1 MRADSGP
8 SDAHGA
14 RNPQEAYMI
23 PNRAGRRRGA
33 RRNAVSRALLLALP
47 LLALAACGK
56 KEAVETPSAAAASQ
70 APVEGSPQLVMSA
83 DGVHI
88 EYHVYGTGEP
98 AVVLIH
104 GWSCDGNYWQQQIAP
119 LKAKY
124 TTVTVD
130 LAGHGASGANR
141 ADWSMGNFG
150 EDVAAVV
157 RQIHNQKVVLVGHSM
172 GAPVA
177 LEAARRIGD
186 RVIGIIAVDSLKTI
200 GQPPMPDAQI
210 EKMLKPFRDDFIGHT
225 REFVTTGFFTAEADP
240 KFVQKVAYDMSLE
253 QPQVA
258 IGAMQS
264 LLKMDIDAILPE
276 IKAPIEAINSD
287 LSPTDEARI
296 KKTLPNFKL
305 ITVPKTG
312 HFLMMEAADRFNP
325 ILIQEVDALA
335 SRT

>member
-1 MRADSGP
+1 MTL
-8 SDAHGA
+8 
-14 RNPQEAYMI
+14 
-23 PNRAGRRRGA
+23 NR
-33 RRNAVSRALLLALP
+33 SRVLLLALP

-56 KEAVETPSAAAASQ
+56 KEAAPAPPVADATQ
-70 APVEGSPQLVMSA
+70 ARVEGVPQIVMSA

-88 EYHVYGTGEP
+88 EYHVYGNAEP

-104 GWSCDGNYWQQQIAP
+104 GWSCDGNYWKEQIAP

-124 TTVTVD
+124 TVVTVD

-141 ADWSMGNFG
+141 TDWSMGNFG

-186 RVIGIIAVDSLKTI
+186 RVVGIIAVDSFKTI
-200 GQPPMPDAQI
+200 GQPPMPDLQV
-210 EKMLKPFRDDFIGHT
+210 EKTLKPFREDFIGHT
-225 REFVTTGFFTAEADP
+225 REFVTNGGFFPADSDP

-253 QPQVA
+253 PPQVA
-258 IGAMQS
+258 VAAMQS
-264 LLKMDIDAILPE
+264 LLKMDIDALLPE

-287 LSPTDEARI
+287 IAPTDEARI
-296 KKTLPNFKL
+296 KKTLPGFKL

-325 ILIQEVDALA
+325 ILIQEVDGLA
-335 SRT
+335 NRT

>member
-1 MRADSGP
+1 MTLKC
-8 SDAHGA
+8 
-14 RNPQEAYMI
+14 
-23 PNRAGRRRGA
+23 
-33 RRNAVSRALLLALP
+33 SRALLVALP

-56 KEAVETPSAAAASQ
+56 KEAEPAPVAATQ
-70 APVEGSPQLVMSA
+70 GPVEGTPQIVTSA

-88 EYHVYGTGEP
+88 EYHVYGDGDP

-104 GWSCDGNYWQQQIAP
+104 GWSCDGNYWKEQIAP

-124 TTVTVD
+124 TTVVVD

-141 ADWSMGNFG
+141 TDWSMGNFG

-157 RQIHNQKVVLVGHSM
+157 RQIHNKKVVLVGHSM

-186 RVIGIIAVDSLKTI
+186 RVVGIIAVDSFKTI

-210 EKMLKPFRDDFIGHT
+210 DKMLKPFRDNFIGHT
-225 REFVTTGFFTAEADP
+225 REFVTSGFFTADADP
-240 KFVQKVAYDMSLE
+240 KFIQKVAYDMSLE
-253 QPQVA
+253 PPQVA
-258 IGAMQS
+258 VGAMQS

-287 LSPTDEARI
+287 LTPTDEARI
-296 KKTLPNFKL
+296 KKTLPGFKL

-325 ILIQEVDALA
+325 ILMQEIDALGN
-335 SRT
+335 RT

>member
-1 MRADSGP
+1 MTLTYADYCRGPRREALNRRAVGK
-8 SDAHGA
+8 A
-14 RNPQEAYMI
+14 RL
-23 PNRAGRRRGA
+23 
-33 RRNAVSRALLLALP
+33 RALRVVALP
-47 LLALAACGK
+47 LLLTLALAACSK
-56 KEAVETPSAAAASQ
+56 NEVEAPPAVTQ
-70 APVEGSPQLVMSA
+70 APVEGTPQIVTSA

-88 EYHVYGTGEP
+88 EYHVYGTGEL

-104 GWSCDGNYWQQQIAP
+104 GWSCDGNYWKEQIAP

-141 ADWSMGNFG
+141 TDWSMGNFG

-157 RQIHNQKVVLVGHSM
+157 RQIHNKKVVLVGHSM

-186 RVIGIIAVDSLKTI
+186 RVVGIIAVDSFKTI
-200 GQPPMPDAQI
+200 GQPPMPDLQI

-225 REFVTTGFFTAEADP
+225 REFVTSGGFFPPESDP
-240 KFVQKVAYDMSLE
+240 KLIQKIAYDMSLE

-258 IGAMQS
+258 IAAMQS

-296 KKTLPNFKL
+296 KKTLPGFKL

-325 ILIQEVDALA
+325 ILIQEIDALR

>member
-1 MRADSGP
+1 
-8 SDAHGA
+8 
-14 RNPQEAYMI
+14 
-23 PNRAGRRRGA
+23 
-33 RRNAVSRALLLALP
+33 LLIALP
-47 LLALAACGK
+47 LLALAACSK
-56 KEAVETPSAAAASQ
+56 KDAEETPAAPTSQ
-70 APVEGSPQLVMSA
+70 ARVEGSPQIVTSA

-88 EYHVYGTGEP
+88 EYHVYGDAEP

-104 GWSCDGNYWQQQIAP
+104 GWSCDGNYWKEQIAP

-141 ADWSMGNFG
+141 TDWSMGNFG

-157 RQIHNQKVVLVGHSM
+157 RQIHNKKVVLVGHSM

-186 RVIGIIAVDSLKTI
+186 RVIGIIAVDSFKTI
-200 GQPPMPDAQI
+200 GQKPLPELQI

-225 REFVTTGFFTAEADP
+225 RQFVTTGFFTPESDP
-240 KFVQKVAYDMSLE
+240 KFIQKVAYDMSLE

-258 IGAMQS
+258 VASMQS
-264 LLKMDIDAILPE
+264 LLEMDIDAILPE

-296 KKTLPNFKL
+296 RKTLPGFKV
-305 ITVPKTG
+305 ITIPKTG

-325 ILIQEVDALA
+325 ILMQEVDALA
-335 SRT
+335 ART

>member
-1 MRADSGP
+1 MTLNQAGCYRSTRRAP
-8 SDAHGA
+8 SVRD
-14 RNPQEAYMI
+14 R
-23 PNRAGRRRGA
+23 RAA
-33 RRNAVSRALLLALP
+33 AAARALLVALP

-56 KEAVETPSAAAASQ
+56 KEAVEAPAVTSQ
-70 APVEGSPQLVMSA
+70 ASVEGTPQIVTSA

-88 EYHVYGTGEP
+88 EYHVYGDGEP

-104 GWSCDGNYWQQQIAP
+104 GWACDGNYWKEQIAP

-141 ADWSMGNFG
+141 TDWSMGNFG

-157 RQIHNQKVVLVGHSM
+157 RQIHNKKIVLVGHSM

-186 RVIGIIAVDSLKTI
+186 RVVGIIAVDSFKTI
-200 GQPPMPDAQI
+200 GQPPMPDPQI
-210 EKMLKPFRDDFIGHT
+210 EKMLKPFRDNFIGHT
-225 REFVTTGFFTAEADP
+225 REFVTTGFFTPESDP
-240 KFVQKVAYDMSLE
+240 RFIQKVAYDMSLE

-258 IGAMQS
+258 VASMQS

-296 KKTLPNFKL
+296 KKTLPGFKL

>member
-1 MRADSGP
+1 MTVNRADRRRP
-8 SDAHGA
+8 A
-14 RNPQEAYMI
+14 RNA
-23 PNRAGRRRGA
+23 A
-33 RRNAVSRALLLALP
+33 SCALLAAVVALS
-47 LLALAACGK
+47 ACSK
-56 KEAVETPSAAAASQ
+56 KEAVEAPSTTAAQ
-70 APVEGSPQLVMSA
+70 APVEGSPQIVMSA

-88 EYHVYGTGEP
+88 EYHVYGSGEP

-104 GWSCDGNYWQQQIAP
+104 GWSCDGNYWQKQIAP

-124 TTVTVD
+124 TTVIVD

-141 ADWSMGNFG
+141 TDWSIGNFG

-157 RQIHNQKVVLVGHSM
+157 RQIRNQKVVLVGHSM

-186 RVIGIIAVDSLKTI
+186 RVVGIIAVDSLKTI
-200 GQPPMPDAQI
+200 GQPPMPDAQV
-210 EKMLKPFRDDFIGHT
+210 EKLLKPFRDDFIGHT
-225 REFVTTGFFTAEADP
+225 REFVTSGFFTSESDP
-240 KFVQKVAYDMSLE
+240 TFIQKVAYDMSLE
-253 QPQVA
+253 QPQIA
-258 IGAMQS
+258 IAAMQS
-264 LLKMDIDAILPE
+264 LLKMDIDAILPD

-296 KKTLPNFKL
+296 KKTRPEFKL
-305 ITVPKTG
+305 IVLPKTG

-325 ILIQEVDALA
+325 ILIQEVDALS

>member
-1 MRADSGP
+1 MTLHRYR
-8 SDAHGA
+8 H
-14 RNPQEAYMI
+14 
-23 PNRAGRRRGA
+23 
-33 RRNAVSRALLLALP
+33 LLLAACIAP
-47 LLALAACGK
+47 LVLTACSKQQAETAPAATNG
-56 KEAVETPSAAAASQ
+56 VNT
-70 APVEGSPQLVMSA
+70 PVEGTPQIVTSA

-88 EYHVYGTGEP
+88 EYHVYGSGEP

-104 GWSCDGNYWQQQIAP
+104 CWSCDGNYWKEQLAT

-124 TTVTVD
+124 TVVTVD

-141 ADWSMGNFG
+141 SDWSMGNFG

-157 RQIHNQKVVLVGHSM
+157 RQVRNQKVVLVGHSM

-186 RVIGIIAVDSLKTI
+186 RVIGIVAVDSFKTI
-200 GQPPMPDAQI
+200 GQPVMPEVQI
-210 EKMLKPFRDDFIGHT
+210 EKTLKPFRDDFIGHT
-225 REFVTTGFFTAEADP
+225 REFVTTGFFTADADP

-253 QPQVA
+253 PPEVA
-258 IGAMQS
+258 IAAMQS
-264 LLKMDIDAILPE
+264 LLQMNVTGLAME
-276 IKAPIEAINSD
+276 INVPIVAINSD

-296 KKTLPNFKL
+296 KKSLPTFKA

-325 ILIQEVDALA
+325 ILVQEIDSLA
-335 SRT
+335 SRAPAVVEAAKP

>member
-1 MRADSGP
+1 MT
-8 SDAHGA
+8 
-14 RNPQEAYMI
+14 
-23 PNRAGRRRGA
+23 PNR
-33 RRNAVSRALLLALP
+33 SRALLLAALP
-47 LLALAACGK
+47 LLVLAACGK
-56 KEAVETPSAAAASQ
+56 KEAAPAPAAAQVPQAS
-70 APVEGSPQLVMSA
+70 VEGVPQIVTSA

-104 GWSCDGNYWQQQIAP
+104 GWSCDGNYWKEQIAP

-141 ADWSMGNFG
+141 TDWSMGNFG

-157 RQIHNQKVVLVGHSM
+157 RQLHNQKVVLVGHSM

-177 LEAARRIGD
+177 LEATRRIGD
-186 RVIGIIAVDSLKTI
+186 RVVGIIAIDSFKTI
-200 GQPPMPDAQI
+200 GQPPMPDLQV
-210 EKMLKPFRDDFIGHT
+210 EKMLKPFRDNFIGHT
-225 REFVTTGFFTAEADP
+225 REFVTSGGFFPADSDP
-240 KFVQKVAYDMSLE
+240 KLVQKVAYDMSLE
-253 QPQVA
+253 PPQVA
-258 IGAMQS
+258 IAAMQS
-264 LLKMDIDAILPE
+264 LLKMDIDALLPQ

-287 LSPTDEARI
+287 IAPTDEARI
-296 KKTLPNFKL
+296 RKTLPGFKL